1 MAEAGRAIE
10 IQAQGA
16 EISDDEA
23 IGQVRRGE
31 IARFEVLMRRYNQ
44 RLYRI
49 ARAIVGNDSEAED
62 VVQEAYFRAY
72 THLDQFAG
80 RAKFSTWLT
89 KIAVNEALHRLRR
102 SKRFD
107 EIDSDP
113 EFDEGSLEVF
123 VDSGR
128 NPEQKTSDQELRTLL
143 EAAVD
148 SLPENYKSVFM
159 LRQIEGLNTTETAEC
174 LSITEEN
181 VKGRLFR
188 ARALLR
194 QKLGETIGTAV
205 TQTFPFAG
213 SRCDGMVAA
222 VLARILAAERRS
234 Q

>member
-16 EISDDEA
+16 EITDDEA
-23 IGQVRRGE
+23 IGQVRGGE

-62 VVQEAYFRAY
+62 VVQEAYVRAY
-72 THLDQFAG
+72 THLDQFEG

-89 KIAVNEALHRLRR
+89 KIAVNEALRRLRR

-107 EIDSDP
+107 EIDSDV
-113 EFDEGSLEVF
+113 EFNEGSMEVF
-123 VDSGR
+123 VDTRR
-128 NPEQKTSDQELRTLL
+128 NPEQKTSDQELRALL

-194 QKLGETIGTAV
+194 RKLDETIGPVV

-222 VLARILAAERRS
+222 VLARILAAQRQS